1 MKITTLTVLFFIVSC
16 LALWRT
22 VVNLKRD
29 AIGIRS
35 ALIWIGLW
43 LSIGI
48 FSIFP
53 NLLNS
58 LMRMAQMETRII
70 FILVIAVFILLAL
83 IFNLVSRM
91 DTMQRNI
98 SKLVQEIGLINS
110 KIEHNPKEED
120 KEEGEE

>member
-22 VVNLKRD
+22 VVNLKRE

-35 ALIWIGLW
+35 ALIWICLW
-43 LSIGI
+43 LNIGV

-53 NLLNS
+53 NLLNTV
-58 LMRMAQMETRII
+58 MRMAQMETRII
-70 FILVIAVFILLAL
+70 FILVVAVFILLAL

-91 DTMQRNI
+91 DTMQRNM
-98 SKLVQEIGLINS
+98 SKLVQEIALIDS
-110 KIEHNPKEED
+110 KIEETSKED
-120 KEEGEE
+120 KEEKK